1 MVTGLFIPE
10 IAPVVKYSAPTF
22 EQDFFRARAK
32 APKVVFKN
40 PYALWSTMKHE
51 NGIFTVRLKR

>member
-32 APKVVFKN
+32 APKVVF
-40 PYALWSTMKHE
+40 
-51 NGIFTVRLKR
+51 